1 MDFIFI
7 IYNYCCI
14 FIIIKVSE
22 NNIINFSGEL
32 KKMHSFVSFNASVF
46 RLVLKSNHSSE
57 D

>member
-14 FIIIKVSE
+14 FIIIKE

-32 KKMHSFVSFNASVF
+32 KKMHSFVSFSASVF